1 MVAVLTAL
9 LVMCRPA
16 MSIKPPLKNPAS
28 PAELELPP
36 EAPPDAEAPEPR
48 RPPPRIRPAPPVAIV
63 TARNV
68 TIASASIEP
77 PVRPTLTPRLAMKL
91 SIFCETFKKATAQR
105 NQIRT
110 FPVTASLL
118 DAATAASTSLSS
130 RARAGTHRAESINTA
145 SNVSFIILLNLLI
158 KPPKMTAGW
167 Q

>member
-1 MVAVLTAL
+1 
-9 LVMCRPA
+9 
-16 MSIKPPLKNPAS
+16 
-28 PAELELPP
+28 
-36 EAPPDAEAPEPR
+36 
-48 RPPPRIRPAPPVAIV
+48 
-63 TARNV
+63 
-68 TIASASIEP
+68 
-77 PVRPTLTPRLAMKL
+77 MKL